1 MVFSSSVMEANFF
14 TMERRREM
22 AEAEQRALH
31 MLTIQE
37 LRQVHA
43 GGRRSGLHAYTR
55 IACMHL
61 MPSTVMS
68 HAPDLIPGHCFHG
81 ISIFYSPQCRTICTY
96 MTPHFLA

>member
-43 GGRRSGLHAYTR
+43 GGRRSGLRAYTR

-61 MPSTVMS
+61 MPPSCHMRPTS
-68 HAPDLIPGHCFHG
+68 FQG
-81 ISIFYSPQCRTICTY
+81 IAFMEYRFSIVHNVARSALT
-96 MTPHFLA
+96 